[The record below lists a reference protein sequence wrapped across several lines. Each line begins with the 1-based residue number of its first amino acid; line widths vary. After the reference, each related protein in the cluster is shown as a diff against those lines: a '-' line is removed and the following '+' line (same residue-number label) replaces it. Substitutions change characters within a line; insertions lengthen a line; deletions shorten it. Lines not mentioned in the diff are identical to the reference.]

1 MKINEAIQHFGS
13 AAKIARIL
21 GYTDAA
27 VAMWAVRGEG
37 KVIPFKSAIK
47 LVKAS
52 EGELAISLKDYE

>member
-1 MKINEAIQHFGS
+1 MKINEAIRHFGS

-27 VAMWAVRGEG
+27 VAMWAVRS
-37 KVIPFKSAIK
+37 KVVPFKSAIK